1 MKSNVQLI
9 SKMQLKSKVQLK
21 RSCSKNLKIT
31 IEVSKLF
38 AKYSK
43 KLSFTIVFSYR
54 KMDSVTEIFLKYC
67 RCFRKFFPLDFPE
80 LIVNILIDHMPTY
93 DLLNSCLLIRGSGLV
108 TSVEK

>member
-43 KLSFTIVFSYR
+43 KLSFTTFIFS
-54 KMDSVTEIFLKYC
+54 KVLGIQPASHIEKWTQ
-67 RCFRKFFPLDFPE
+67 KFF
-80 LIVNILIDHMPTY
+80 
-93 DLLNSCLLIRGSGLV
+93 
-108 TSVEK
+108 